1 MDSTA
6 LQARVAALLDDQLK
20 LQGKAAQFTAATP
33 LLGGLPGLDSLGVVG
48 VISALERTFQIRIE
62 DDEIDGAVFQTLGTF
77 SKIIKPNTR
86 AQLPNAVG
94 LFAFRGGRER
104 RRGRAERSGG
114 IGLIWKFFSV
124 GRSGKNEFHRNR
136 LFRVVDP
143 SDPFPNPKNP
153 FHPSLARAL
162 SRPSP

>member
-62 DDEIDGAVFQTLGTF
+62 DDEIDGAVFQTLGTLTDF
-77 SKIIKPNTR
+77 VRRKTEGTR
-86 AQLPNAVG
+86 
-94 LFAFRGGRER
+94 
-104 RRGRAERSGG
+104 
-114 IGLIWKFFSV
+114 
-124 GRSGKNEFHRNR
+124 
-136 LFRVVDP
+136 
-143 SDPFPNPKNP
+143 
-153 FHPSLARAL
+153 
-162 SRPSP
+162 